1 MIKNNAKKY
10 RIWKNFTQE
19 GVAKDLKISIH
30 QLRSIETKDK
40 YPKYQVRKRICDYF
54 GVTQDQMFYKE

>member
-10 RIWKNFTQE
+10 RIWKNFTQV

-30 QLRSIETKDK
+30 QLRAIETKDK
-40 YPKYQVRKRICDYF
+40 YPKYQVRQRICDYF
-54 GVTQDQMFYKE
+54 GVTQNQMFYKE